1 MDNSI
6 SYSEF
11 EVLLSELSKRLE
23 DYYGEG
29 TFMGF
34 KIRMES
40 FIANFKSEYFKNLA
54 SLNKGNQASYIAHL
68 NNEIERFKEAFD
80 SGDKR
85 YMDILTKYQITKE
98 NLFNHTQTSNELYRI
113 LTTELSTM
121 KELYKNNSTVHTTYD
136 DIVDILRIF
145 YKQYSYKFTETI
157 HSIVNDLTSAAKSE
171 NMPVIAETKKDTNSF
186 GFPKTSEDLL
196 KTIYLS
202 LILDSGDFINKDKTS
217 MDDFIGVLRAKDY
230 LDVAVEIHF
239 ACETTQ
245 VAYIITAMQKYSRYF
260 TFKKISDSKK
270 FFSQRGAVISESNL
284 SKSKSKTPQ
293 PKQFEYID
301 AFFAKFI
308 PKQ

>member
-1 MDNSI
+1 MNS
-6 SYSEF
+6 YTEF
-11 EVLLSELSKRLE
+11 EMITQELSSRMD
-23 DYYGEG
+23 DYYGDG

-40 FIANFKSEYFKNLA
+40 FLGNFKSEYFKNVVAL
-54 SLNKGNQASYIAHL
+54 SKENKTAYIAHL
-68 NNEIERFKEAFD
+68 NNELERFRDVF
-80 SGDKR
+80 SPGDKR
-85 YMDILTKYQITKE
+85 CLDILTKFQIREE
-98 NLFNHTQTSNELYRI
+98 NLFNHSQSNNELYQI
-113 LTTELSTM
+113 LTTELSTL
-121 KELYKNNSTVHTTYD
+121 KELYKNSSATTTTYD
-136 DIVDILRIF
+136 EIVDILRIF
-145 YKQYSYKFTETI
+145 YKQYLYKFTETI
-157 HSIVNDLTSAAKSE
+157 NDLVNGLASAAKSE
-171 NMPVIAETKKDTNSF
+171 KAPAITEIKKDNNSF
-186 GFPKTSEDLL
+186 GFPKTSEGLL

-230 LDVAVEIHF
+230 LDFAVEIHF

-245 VAYIITAMQKYSRYF
+245 VAYIITAMQKYSRDF

-284 SKSKSKTPQ
+284 SKSKSITPQ

>member
-1 MDNSI
+1 MDNTI

-11 EVLLSELSKRLE
+11 EVLFGELSKRLE

-34 KIRMES
+34 KVRMDS
-40 FIANFKSEYFKNLA
+40 FLTNFKSEYFKNLA
-54 SLNKGNQASYIAHL
+54 SLNRENKVSYIAHL

-85 YMDILTKYQITKE
+85 YMDILRKYQITKE

-113 LTTELSTM
+113 LTTELSAM
-121 KELYKNNSTVHTTYD
+121 KKLYKNNSTVITTYD

-157 HSIVNDLTSAAKSE
+157 HGIVNGLTAAKSGE
-171 NMPVIAETKKDTNSF
+171 TPVIAETKKDNNSF

-196 KTIYLS
+196 KTIYLN
-202 LILDSGDFINKDKTS
+202 LILDSGDFINKDQTS

-230 LDVAVEIHF
+230 RDVAAEIHF

-245 VAYIITAMQKYSRYF
+245 VTYIITAMQKYSRDF
-260 TFKKISDSKK
+260 TFKKISNSKK
-270 FFSQRGAVISESNL
+270 FYSQRGAVITESNL
-284 SKSKSKTPQ
+284 SKSKSKAPN

-301 AFFAKFI
+301 SFFAKLI
-308 PKQ
+308 LKQ